1 MGALLSQMSNLQIMR
16 FIHCV
21 HLHWTDWEPW
31 SEVLWL
37 PCSCTYF
44 FQCCF
49 WLESLLKPYSHN
61 QSEMERWNNRL
72 NSYVLGKITLI
83 FVSFILVIQNDA
95 GMRKQWEGIC
105 LNYLNN
111 SLVIKEKT
119 RDKDILPA
127 NPIWIYQ
134 GKIYWMYWPW
144 TMLSQLLKIHLK
156 ISDFKLLLCFELE
169 NKLTINLS
177 PHL

>member
-1 MGALLSQMSNLQIMR
+1 MCSFTLDWLGAL
-16 FIHCV
+16 
-21 HLHWTDWEPW
+21 EW
-31 SEVLWL
+31 STVA
-37 PCSCTYF
+37 
-44 FQCCF
+44 
-49 WLESLLKPYSHN
+49 SLLLHIFLSVLFLAGKSSKALFSQP
-61 QSEMERWNNRL
+61 EWMERWNNRL
-72 NSYVLGKITLI
+72 NSYVLEKITLI